1 MRPIPCGRAS
11 LPACLVALAAGC
23 SGDVGDDRSAS
34 AARRPPS
41 KAEVDFETDA
51 AGHAPTGFIFA
62 RTGSGAIGEWQ
73 VIHNQNEDDTP
84 SGTKVLAQLSD
95 DRTGRRYPVAIREG
109 FAAKNVR
116 VSVRIKPISGRKDQA
131 GGIVLRYQDEGNYYV
146 VRTNA
151 LENNVQFHL
160 TKDGVRKHEFAAR
173 PVRIERGEW
182 HTLVVELVGDTF
194 KVYVDGRFLGPE
206 VVEGTIAAAGLA
218 GLWTKADSVTWF
230 DDLAIESLDRE

>member
-131 GGIVLRYQDEGNYYV
+131 GGIVLRYQDERAG
-146 VRTNA
+146 
-151 LENNVQFHL
+151 EQ
-160 TKDGVRKHEFAAR
+160 R
-173 PVRIERGEW
+173 PVPSHE
-182 HTLVVELVGDTF
+182 
-194 KVYVDGRFLGPE
+194 GRRPQAR
-206 VVEGTIAAAGLA
+206 VRRQTRADRARRVAHARRRAG
-218 GLWTKADSVTWF
+218 G
-230 DDLAIESLDRE
+230 